1 MKRLLPA
8 LMLLASIIYSTIPI
22 NAQSGSFV
30 VSLRNGDAVEFKLSE
45 RPKLSFPEGKLI
57 ISTSDVESEFD
68 LTEIASTNFVGVTG
82 VESVIDDS
90 IKSVVF
96 DIDTKPG
103 HILINGCSK
112 AIVYDL
118 SGQQVLSI
126 DRTNGETLDLDM
138 TNITSGVYV
147 IHTPLRSI
155 KYSKR

>member
-1 MKRLLPA
+1 MP
-8 LMLLASIIYSTIPI
+8 S
-22 NAQSGSFV
+22 QVVFV
-30 VSLRNGDAVEFKLSE
+30 VNLRNGDAVEFKLSE
-45 RPKLSFPEGKLI
+45 RTKLSFPEGKLI
-57 ISTSDVESEFD
+57 ISTSGVESEFD

-82 VESVIDDS
+82 VESIMDDS
-90 IKSVVF
+90 IKSIVF

-103 HILINGCSK
+103 HILISGCSK